1 MILIIYRNRIKGAEL
16 AQPLERDVEQ
26 RLAGH
31 GVRFTSGRRRVL
43 DAITAADG
51 PRTATEIHSSLDAVP
66 LSSLYRSLGVLTDAG
81 VLALHHGADETT
93 RYELSESLSEHH
105 HHLVCVSCGAIS
117 DVAASEEQEATVDR
131 LVVALADTAGF
142 TVTGHRLEIEGMCVR
157 CA

>member
-1 MILIIYRNRIKGAEL
+1 MT
-16 AQPLERDVEQ
+16 QQLERDVEQ
-26 RLAGH
+26 RLAAH
-31 GVRFTSGRRRVL
+31 GVRFTRGRRRVI
-43 DAITAADG
+43 DTVAGADG
-51 PRTATEIHSSLDAVP
+51 PRTASEIHSALMTVP

-131 LVVALADTAGF
+131 LVEALADTAGF
-142 TVTGHRLEIEGMCVR
+142 AVTGHRLEIEGRCIR

>member
-1 MILIIYRNRIKGAEL
+1 MT
-16 AQPLERDVEQ
+16 QQLERDVEQ
-26 RLAGH
+26 RLATH
-31 GVRFTSGRRRVL
+31 GVRFTRGRRRVI
-43 DAITAADG
+43 DTVAGADG
-51 PRTATEIHSSLDAVP
+51 PRTASEIHAALVTVP

-105 HHLVCVSCGAIS
+105 HHLVCVSCGVIT

-131 LVVALADTAGF
+131 LVEALADTAGF
-142 TVTGHRLEIEGMCVR
+142 TVTGHRLEIEGRCVQ